1 MFEQYPDSI
10 VITVNADPSEVDG
23 VYASG
28 TATDYTFKGRAEENG
43 SGRKLVAPDGSE
55 IDYAFIYYMPATRTQ
70 ITEGSDFVLTKVNN
84 PTVRGKVKRAV
95 NGQLNSRL
103 WL

>member
-10 VITVNADPSEVDG
+10 IVTVNADPSEVDG
-23 VYASG
+23 VYSSGAS
-28 TATDYTFKGRAEENG
+28 TSYTFNGRAEENG
-43 SGRKLVAPDGSE
+43 TGRKLIGPDGSE
-55 IDYAFIYYMPATRTQ
+55 MDYSFVWYMPATTTQ
-70 ITEGSDFVLTKVNN
+70 IPEGADFVLTKVNN
-84 PTVRGKVKRAV
+84 PTVRGKVKRSV

>member
-1 MFEQYPDSI
+1 MFSQYPDSI
-10 VITVNADPSEVDG
+10 VVTVSLDPTETDG

-28 TATDYTFKGRAEENG
+28 TATSYTFPGRAEENG
-43 SGRKLVAPDGSE
+43 SGRKLIGPDGSE
-55 IDYAFIYYMPATRTQ
+55 IDYAFIYYMPATGA
-70 ITEGSDFVLTKVNN
+70 IIPEGSDFVLTKLNN
-84 PTVRGKVKRAV
+84 AAVRGKVKRAV